1 MNIAMQKHSPYLVFF
16 FILPSLIL
24 LLIAFSNLLSTFS
37 YSNYQIGFYIIS
49 FITATNLIKEK
60 ETCLNDTNEMILEN
74 KA

>member
-49 FITATNLIKEK
+49 FISVIFS
-60 ETCLNDTNEMILEN
+60 MSFIVSILD
-74 KA
+74 